1 MKRALAFAAAAAL
14 AGVLVWKLWPRPA
27 PQSPVPQAPTADA
40 EVQARGAE
48 RREVAPSAPAANVR
62 RAAAQAPPSSPWAE
76 LNNEAVAALERGE
89 LERAVELFEQ
99 CLAGASGERV
109 FARNLAEALAR
120 LAVRDHEL
128 ERPCARCVEL
138 LERAVQLAPERS
150 DLAQLLERWRKELA
164 TESEFHRVQST
175 HFELAY
181 EVWRE
186 GLVDQSADLLAA
198 LELHYVELAQIFDV
212 RPGER
217 ARIPVSLYRPAEFA
231 NITGLAEWAGASY
244 DGVIRAP
251 VAEERALGA
260 TFDELLRHELIH
272 AFVREAGGR
281 DVPGWLNEGLAQW
294 LQRAPA
300 GDLRRARGALRG
312 QPWIELAS
320 LRGSLTSLPDT
331 ATVTRAYAQSLAF
344 CAYLDEQHGRGVLL
358 AMVAGCKR
366 GEAVDAT
373 FQSWTRLRLSEAE
386 ALFRAGL

>member
-1 MKRALAFAAAAAL
+1 VKRTLAFAAAAAL
-14 AGVLVWKLWPRPA
+14 AGVLVWKLWPTPAPETPA
-27 PQSPVPQAPTADA
+27 PQAPSADV
-40 EVQARGAE
+40 EVQPRGAE

-62 RAAAQAPPSSPWAE
+62 RATAQAPPSSPWAE

-99 CLAGASGERV
+99 CLAGASDERV

-128 ERPCARCVEL
+128 ERPCKRCVEL
-138 LERAVQLAPERS
+138 LERAVQLAPERN

-198 LELHYVELAQIFDV
+198 LELHYVELAQIFEV

-251 VAEERALGA
+251 VAEERALGP

-300 GDLRRARGALRG
+300 ADLRRARGALRG
-312 QPWIELAS
+312 QAWIELSS
-320 LRGSLTSLPDT
+320 LRGSLTGLPDT
-331 ATVTRAYAQSLAF
+331 ATVTRAYAQSLAL
-344 CAYLDEQHGRGVLL
+344 CAYLEQQHGRAVLL

-366 GEAVDAT
+366 GESVDAT
-373 FQSWTRLRLSEAE
+373 FEAWTRLRLAEAE